1 MKCLGANLTKDMK
14 GLYSEVF
21 KTLMKEIEDDIQK
34 NLNKWKNLNNWNF
47 FQYMSMRVYWKKI

>member
-47 FQYMSMRVYWKKI
+47 FQYMSMQVYWKKI